1 MTIKAIVF
9 DAYGTLYD
17 VQSVERVIEAA
28 FPGQG
33 AVITQIWR
41 LKQLEYS
48 WLRTM
53 MGQYQDFWQV
63 TQESLAFTLAVMGLS
78 ADAALFDQIAAEY
91 NRLDLYPDAE
101 AALAALSG
109 YQLAIFS
116 NGSPAMLAALVR
128 NSGMERAIPTVI
140 SVHAK
145 QAYKPDPRSYEL
157 VGESLGLPPREV
169 LFVSSNGFDVS
180 GAKSVGFTVARVAR
194 ITPAALLA
202 ELGKDGPVGPAT
214 MFKALRSQPEHLG
227 FQADITVST
236 LRELASLAPAGFA
249 APG

>member
-109 YQLAIFS
+109 YQPGDLFQRQP
-116 NGSPAMLAALVR
+116 G
-128 NSGMERAIPTVI
+128 
-140 SVHAK
+140 HAGGPGA
-145 QAYKPDPRSYEL
+145 QQRDGARDPDGDQRPC
-157 VGESLGLPPREV
+157 
-169 LFVSSNGFDVS
+169 
-180 GAKSVGFTVARVAR
+180 
-194 ITPAALLA
+194 
-202 ELGKDGPVGPAT
+202 
-214 MFKALRSQPEHLG
+214 Q
-227 FQADITVST
+227 
-236 LRELASLAPAGFA
+236 ASL
-249 APG
+249 

>member
-17 VQSVERVIEAA
+17 VQSVERVIEVA

-63 TQESLAFTLAVMGLS
+63 TQEESLAFTLAVMGLS

-116 NGSPAMLAALVR
+116 NGQP
-128 NSGMERAIPTVI
+128 G
-140 SVHAK
+140 HAGGPGA
-145 QAYKPDPRSYEL
+145 QQRDGARDPDGDQRPC
-157 VGESLGLPPREV
+157 
-169 LFVSSNGFDVS
+169 
-180 GAKSVGFTVARVAR
+180 
-194 ITPAALLA
+194 
-202 ELGKDGPVGPAT
+202 
-214 MFKALRSQPEHLG
+214 Q
-227 FQADITVST
+227 
-236 LRELASLAPAGFA
+236 ASL
-249 APG
+249 